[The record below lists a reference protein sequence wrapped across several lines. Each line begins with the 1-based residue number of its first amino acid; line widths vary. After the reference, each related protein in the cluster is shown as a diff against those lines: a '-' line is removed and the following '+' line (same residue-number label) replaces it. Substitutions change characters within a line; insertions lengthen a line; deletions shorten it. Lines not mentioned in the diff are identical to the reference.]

1 MNNSIDLSI
10 NFKDKEIL
18 NLKNFTLS
26 KIGILIINELAFNFI
41 IYFWYLLY
49 IFRVIHSP
57 NPFFALVLSLIQNSI
72 LFIYLLMHGLTRDDL
87 IKYLFVLIIFKVM
100 TIYSM
105 RHDMNVSYF
114 DVYVTVYLYII
125 YIFIVLV
132 LYNLILR
139 RNTNVENVFKTD
151 ITNAK
156 YDKNMTSNAYD
167 TVYNDMILR
176 II

>member
-100 TIYSM
+100 PIYSM

-132 LYNLILR
+132 LYNLLLK

>member
-100 TIYSM
+100 PIYSM

-132 LYNLILR
+132 LYNLLLK

-156 YDKNMTSNAYD
+156 YDTNMTSNAYD

>member
-100 TIYSM
+100 PIYSM

-132 LYNLILR
+132 LYNLLLK

-156 YDKNMTSNAYD
+156 YEKNMTSNAYD

>member
-1 MNNSIDLSI
+1 
-10 NFKDKEIL
+10 
-18 NLKNFTLS
+18 
-26 KIGILIINELAFNFI
+26 
-41 IYFWYLLY
+41 
-49 IFRVIHSP
+49 
-57 NPFFALVLSLIQNSI
+57 
-72 LFIYLLMHGLTRDDL
+72 MHGLTRDDL
-87 IKYLFVLIIFKVM
+87 IKYLFVLIIFKIM
-100 TIYSM
+100 PIYSM
-105 RHDMNVSYF
+105 RYDMNVSYF
-114 DVYVTVYLYII
+114 DVYFTVYLYII

>member
-100 TIYSM
+100 PIYSM

>member
-1 MNNSIDLSI
+1 MNNIIDLSI
-10 NFKDKEIL
+10 KFKDKEIL
-18 NLKNFTLS
+18 NLQNFTLS

-49 IFRVIHSP
+49 IFGVISSP
-57 NPFFALVLSLIQNSI
+57 NPFFALVLSLFQNSI
-72 LFIYLLMHGLTRDDL
+72 IFIYLLMHGLTRDDL
-87 IKYLFVLIIFKVM
+87 IKYLFVLIIFKIM
-100 TIYSM
+100 PIYSM
-105 RHDMNVSYF
+105 RYDMNVSYF
-114 DVYVTVYLYII
+114 DVYFTVYLYII

-156 YDKNMTSNAYD
+156 YDTNMTSNAYD